1 MFFVFYWKQMLK
13 IFVNYRK
20 QFLMSCFNKSL
31 QQGCSFE
38 RVLPRKEV
46 ICFKQSHCCFKKR
59 NRLFK
64 TSAPSI
70 YKYNTLIKM
79 DVNVQTNCFNFERH
93 YGILQSKSPCILLNK
108 SINFNKN
115 GTESKIENPSQNF
128 RETNLILSSPKTRK
142 LKVTL

>member
-1 MFFVFYWKQMLK
+1 
-13 IFVNYRK
+13 
-20 QFLMSCFNKSL
+20 
-31 QQGCSFE
+31 
-38 RVLPRKEV
+38 
-46 ICFKQSHCCFKKR
+46 
-59 NRLFK
+59 
-64 TSAPSI
+64 
-70 YKYNTLIKM
+70 M

-93 YGILQSKSPCILLNK
+93 YGILQSKSPRILLNK